1 MSATIDPS
9 ASQPLPAS
17 SNNALPPGTVVGDFT
32 IQGLVGEGGFG
43 IVYRAFDNGMQREVA
58 IKEYM
63 PNALARRRPDGQVE
77 LRAPQYEA
85 TFHAG
90 RRSFVN
96 EARLLAQFD
105 HKALVK
111 VLRFFEANGTAY
123 MVMPLYQGRT
133 LKQILRDSPQV
144 DEAWLKALI
153 APLLD
158 ALETLHGARCFHR
171 DVAPDNILILDS
183 GGPLLLDFGAARRI
197 IGDMT
202 QAVTVVIKPGYAPV
216 EQYADDN
223 SLQQGPWTD
232 IYALAAVVRL
242 AITGKPPATSVTRMV
257 SDPVKPLAEIA
268 TGYSPQFLRAID
280 YGLAV
285 RPEDRPPSI
294 AEFRQ
299 ALGLSVVPARPVTAP
314 APQPPPAAAPAPV
327 PPAAQ
332 PAAPTAQPVA
342 PGPPPSAT
350 QRVATPPLAPAMKP
364 VPPPLAPD
372 ATGPI
377 GETVPMRQHQTMPP
391 APAPVASGTGPV
403 PPHPS
408 IPVKPPPMAATPPTP
423 RPAAFVPAPPP
434 RPQWLPIAIVAG
446 MILVVIVAGYF
457 VMQAVTSTPSR
468 DTVARA
474 PAASSVVVAPPAP
487 APAPAPEPKA
497 EAPAPAP
504 ATPPSPPPSPAP
516 EPTPPPAAATPAPP
530 PPVAATPPAVASAP
544 APAAAEPAP
553 PVPANPAPVTGRVML
568 NIKPWGEV
576 VVDGRPRGLS
586 PPLKVLQ
593 LPEGP
598 HRIEVRNPAGAAL
611 VRDVKVTAGGRVE
624 ISHTFK

>member
-1 MSATIDPS
+1 MP
-9 ASQPLPAS
+9 PS
-17 SNNALPPGTVVGDFT
+17 SNNALPPGTVVGDYT
-32 IQGLVGEGGFG
+32 IQGVVGEGGFG
-43 IVYRAFDNGMQREVA
+43 VVYRAFDNGMQREVA

-63 PNALARRRPDGQVE
+63 PNALARRSADGHVE

-96 EARLLAQFD
+96 EAKLLAQFD

-111 VLRFFEANGTAY
+111 VLRFFEANDTAY

-133 LKQILRDSPQV
+133 LKQILRESPKV
-144 DEAWLKALI
+144 DEPWIKAML

-171 DVAPDNILILDS
+171 DVAPDNILILDD

-216 EQYADDN
+216 EQYAEDN

-257 SDPVKPLAEIA
+257 SDPVKPLAEVA
-268 TGYSPQFLRAID
+268 TGFGPSFLRAID

-285 RPEDRPPSI
+285 RPEDRPQSI

-299 ALGLSVVPARPVTAP
+299 ALGLAVVSPRITL
-314 APQPPPAAAPAPV
+314 
-327 PPAAQ
+327 
-332 PAAPTAQPVA
+332 
-342 PGPPPSAT
+342 PPSAT
-350 QRVATPPLAPAMKP
+350 QRLAPAATLI
-364 VPPPLAPD
+364 VPPPPPRAAAAPSAPPSQPSPPPHAE

-377 GETVPMRQHQTMPP
+377 GETVPMRSHKTMPQTP
-391 APAPVASGTGPV
+391 APAI
-403 PPHPS
+403 PH
-408 IPVKPPPMAATPPTP
+408 AAAVRSSP
-423 RPAAFVPAPPP
+423 PAAA
-434 RPQWLPIAIVAG
+434 RSRSQWLPI
-446 MILVVIVAGYF
+446 VIVGVLMIAVVGAGYL
-457 VMQAVTSTPSR
+457 VMQAVTSPPARES
-468 DTVARA
+468 VARA
-474 PAASSVVVAPPAP
+474 PAPPVTPAP
-487 APAPAPEPKA
+487 APTPA
-497 EAPAPAP
+497 
-504 ATPPSPPPSPAP
+504 PSPPPSAAP
-516 EPTPPPAAATPAPP
+516 SPPAAVAPSPPAP
-530 PPVAATPPAVASAP
+530 
-544 APAAAEPAP
+544 AAEPAP
-553 PVPANPAPVTGRVML
+553 PPVAVAPQPAAATVAPPPEPPPAQPTAAPPVAAVAPPAVPPTPPTPTGRVML
-568 NIKPWGEV
+568 DIKPWGEV
-576 VVDGRPRGLS
+576 VVDGRARGLS

-593 LPEGP
+593 LTVGP
-598 HRIEVRNPAGAAL
+598 HRIEVRNPAGAVL
-611 VRDVKVTAGGRVE
+611 TRDVKVSAGARVE